1 MSNEKLLNF
10 IQRCT
15 NPNELRKMIRNA
27 QSAIQS
33 GGQNLDSANDN
44 LIAARD
50 RLWVVSAEKHKPTDD
65 IQRALYIALYAYES
79 VLSEGKNKIIYARRI
94 RNKINEVGIVEAV
107 TNAVLKGNTQGL
119 NKLKEWDRLNASFE
133 AAILNHQT
141 LFSAEIVAA
150 AKRNLDFK

>member
-1 MSNEKLLNF
+1 MSNEKLFNF

-27 QSAIQS
+27 QSVIQS
-33 GGQNLDSANDN
+33 GSQDLQSANDN

-65 IQRALYIALYAYES
+65 IERALLVALYAYEN
-79 VLSEGKNKIIYARRI
+79 VLSDAKGKQVYARRI
-94 RNKINEVGIVEAV
+94 RNKMNEVGIIAAA

-119 NKLKEWDRLNASFE
+119 NKLKEWNRLSASFE
-133 AAILNHQT
+133 AVIIKHKSK
-141 LFSAEIVAA
+141 FSADVVAA
-150 AKRNLDFK
+150 AKRNLEI